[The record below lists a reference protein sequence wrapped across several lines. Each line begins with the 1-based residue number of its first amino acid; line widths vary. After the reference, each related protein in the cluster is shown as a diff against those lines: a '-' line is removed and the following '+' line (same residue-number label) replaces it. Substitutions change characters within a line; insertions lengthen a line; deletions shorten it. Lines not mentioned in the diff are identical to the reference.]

1 MQARIGG
8 IDIAVAAVVF
18 VVAQLDV
25 WAGVG
30 TTNAVGPEWA
40 RSVAFAVA
48 AGLLLFRRR
57 HPLGVL
63 AGVTGVYLIEFAI
76 FGSPEGNAVL
86 LAPLVAVYT
95 VGRLESMPRSLL
107 GVAMGAV
114 LWFGWSWFDPLNA
127 SFSDQLDAV
136 VWLAPWVI
144 AWLVGALLRT
154 TVQVREQRRA
164 ALAQRESRAIAEER
178 NRIARELHDV
188 VGHGLSVMI
197 VQAAAVRRR
206 LAPEQEVERQA
217 LVSVESVG
225 REALVEMRRLVGVL
239 RTDEAAERE
248 PAPGLGDLDR
258 LADRVTAAGLPV
270 SVSVSGEERELPAA
284 LDVTAYRLV
293 QEGLTNALR
302 HAEGATHAHVD
313 VDFGDT
319 ALRLR
324 VRDDG
329 AGFDA
334 SRSGSGSDPHS
345 EGGGSGLAGLRE
357 RVALYGGSLLV
368 RPHDDGGCELSAE
381 LPWETA

>member
-1 MQARIGG
+1 MRANTRA
-8 IDIAVAAVVF
+8 IDIAVVAVVF
-18 VVAQLDV
+18 VIAQLDV
-25 WAGVG
+25 WAGLG

-40 RSVAFAVA
+40 RSLAFGA
-48 AGLLLFRRR
+48 AAALLLFRRR

-63 AGVTGVYLIEFAI
+63 AGVTGVYLVEFAV
-76 FGSPEGNAVL
+76 FGAPEGTAVL
-86 LAPLVAVYT
+86 ITPLVAIYT
-95 VGRLESMPRSLL
+95 VGRLETMPRSLL
-107 GVAMGAV
+107 GVALGAV
-114 LWFGWSWFDPLNA
+114 LWAGWSWFDPLNA
-127 SFSDQLDAV
+127 TFADRMDTI

-144 AWLVGALLRT
+144 AWLVGALVRATL
-154 TVQVREQRRA
+154 QAREQRRA

-188 VGHGLSVMI
+188 VGHSLSVMI

-206 LAPEQEVERQA
+206 LAAAQEVERSA
-217 LVSVESVG
+217 LESVESVG
-225 REALVEMRRLVGVL
+225 REALTEMRRLVGVL
-239 RTDEAAERE
+239 RTDEAAGRE

-258 LADRVTAAGLPV
+258 LAERVTAAGLPV
-270 SVSVSGEERELPAA
+270 SVSVTGETRDLPVA

-302 HAEGATHAHVD
+302 HAEGATHARVD

-324 VRDDG
+324 VSDDG
-329 AGFDA
+329 PGPGAPTAGPDVG
-334 SRSGSGSDPHS
+334 GS
-345 EGGGSGLAGLRE
+345 GSGLAGLRE

-381 LPWETA
+381 LPWEVA

>member
-1 MQARIGG
+1 MQARIRAF
-8 IDIAVAAVVF
+8 DIAVAAAVF
-18 VVAQLDV
+18 VLVQLDV

-40 RSVAFAVA
+40 RSLAFGLA
-48 AGLLLFRRR
+48 AGLLVFRRG

-63 AGVTGVYLIEFAI
+63 AGVIVVSLVEFAI

-86 LAPLVAVYT
+86 LAPLVGIYT
-95 VGRLESMPRSLL
+95 VGRWESMPRSLL
-107 GVAMGAV
+107 GVVLGTV

-127 SFSDQLDAV
+127 TFADRLDTI

-144 AWLVGALLRT
+144 AWLVGALVRA
-154 TVQVREQRRA
+154 TVQAREQRRVA
-164 ALAQRESRAIAEER
+164 IAQRESRAIAEER

-206 LAPEQEVERQA
+206 LTPEQEVERTSLA
-217 LVSVESVG
+217 SVESVG
-225 REALVEMRRLVGVL
+225 RDALAEMRRLVGVL

-258 LADRVTAAGLPV
+258 LAERVTAAGLPV
-270 SVSVSGEERELPAA
+270 SVSVTGEARDLPVA

-293 QEGLTNALR
+293 QEALTNALR
-302 HAEGATHAHVD
+302 HAEGATRAHVD
-313 VDFGDT
+313 VDFGES

-329 AGFDA
+329 PGPAASSAGA
-334 SRSGSGSDPHS
+334 DPDS
-345 EGGGSGLAGLRE
+345 GGSGLAGLRE

-368 RPHDDGGCELSAE
+368 RPHDDGGCELTAE
-381 LPWETA
+381 LPWEAA